1 MTDFVQQFV
10 KLVER
15 DFGTL
20 ACPKD
25 SALACPTPSNDQPP
39 SNDQQARLDE
49 QRALIDEQRGLID
62 EQRACL
68 VQHQREIEKLQTLIL
83 KITAIVVKQSER
95 LEGCFERLRETPDRE
110 TSGRETSGRETA
122 NKKRKMNDD
131 TFDIAPEESE
141 LLDSLFNDI

>member
-1 MTDFVQQFV
+1 MTDFVQQLV

-15 DFGTL
+15 DFSPTL
-20 ACPKD
+20 
-25 SALACPTPSNDQPP
+25 

-83 KITAIVVKQSER
+83 GITATMAKQ
-95 LEGCFERLRETPDRE
+95 LRETPD
-110 TSGRETSGRETA
+110 RETA

-131 TFDIAPEESE
+131 LFDIVPEESD
-141 LLDSLFNDI
+141 LLDTLFNDI